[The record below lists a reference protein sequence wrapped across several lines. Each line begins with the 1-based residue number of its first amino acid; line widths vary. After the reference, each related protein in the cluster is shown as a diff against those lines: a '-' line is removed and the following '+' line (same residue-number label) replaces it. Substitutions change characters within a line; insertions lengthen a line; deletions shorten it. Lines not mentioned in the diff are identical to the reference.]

1 MSLKLPVARAK
12 FLASESSVQH
22 SALIT
27 CERWKEAAVM
37 RSSPTQPTGSGG
49 NRHKPGRRKVLSLA
63 HSAPKALSSRDGE
76 EDRKRPDTR
85 YEHSEEEFNWKLS
98 PQCGLFR
105 YLSGKDLPVNT
116 GNGGSI
122 PWSGRSLEKEMAIHS
137 SILPW
142 EILWTEELGGLQSMG

>member
-76 EDRKRPDTR
+76 EDRKRPDTK
-85 YEHSEEEFNWKLS
+85 YEQRRREKPPSKKGK
-98 PQCGLFR
+98 GLPR
-105 YLSGKDLPVNT
+105 
-116 GNGGSI
+116 
-122 PWSGRSLEKEMAIHS
+122 GR
-137 SILPW
+137 
-142 EILWTEELGGLQSMG
+142 